1 MNTELCKIEEKAQ
14 RAIEA
19 YAMLP
24 ENELVVVGLSGGAD
38 SVALTH
44 FLWRLQAARRFTLQA
59 AHLNHGPVSY
69 THLDVYKRQGISMS
83 GARSKQGLR
92 TAFPDC
98 CMTVPDAA
106 P

>member
-44 FLWRLQAARRFTLQA
+44 FLWRLQAVRRFTLQA
-59 AHLNHGPVSY
+59 AHLNHG
-69 THLDVYKRQGISMS
+69 LRGAAADRDEQF
-83 GARSKQGLR
+83 ARSFCASRGIPLHVR
-92 TAFPDC
+92 C
-98 CMTVPDAA
+98 V
-106 P
+106 